1 MSSSLSVRLN
11 SIINVFTKNMLTW
24 LIVLS
29 LVLAIWLGTDV
40 HRNLYLPASIDL
52 LTVTASELSQ
62 QLSDGSISS
71 LQLVEEYYR
80 RIRIEDTQGLS
91 LRAILS
97 LTPKHITFA
106 TARARDKERR
116 NGRLLSPL
124 HGIPIFIK
132 GNMATGPDLN
142 MSTSF
147 GAYAFENATADH
159 DAFLVT
165 KAREAGMIIM
175 GKTNLGELNG
185 FKDQTIS
192 PGWSALGGETLSP
205 YDGKVRLPG
214 I

>member
-1 MSSSLSVRLN
+1 MFSARTCV
-11 SIINVFTKNMLTW
+11 TW
-24 LIVLS
+24 LIVFGG
-29 LVLAIWLGTDV
+29 VLAVWLGTDI

-52 LTVTASELSQ
+52 LTITASELSR

-71 LQLVEEYYR
+71 LQLVEEYHR
-80 RIRIEDTQGLS
+80 RIRIDNTQGLS

-97 LTPKHITFA
+97 LTPKHITLA
-106 TARARDKERR
+106 IAKARDKERR
-116 NGRLLSPL
+116 NGMLLGPL

-159 DAFLVT
+159 DAFLVA

-185 FKDQTIS
+185 FKDQTTS
-192 PGWSALGGETLSP
+192 PAWSALGGETISP
-205 YDGKVRLPG
+205 YDGKVRILVL
-214 I
+214 